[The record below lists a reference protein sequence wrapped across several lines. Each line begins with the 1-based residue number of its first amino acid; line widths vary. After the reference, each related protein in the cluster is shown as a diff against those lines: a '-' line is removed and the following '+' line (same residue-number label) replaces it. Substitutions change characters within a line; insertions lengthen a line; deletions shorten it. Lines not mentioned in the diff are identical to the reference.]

1 MKLPSAARY
10 FWTTF
15 FFLCVAWVLLLSFP
29 EKQHHISI
37 THDFGIGFDLSPS
50 YGTVAVSYP
59 NGSIHPIAKVE
70 GDAAYRKLMLRLSL
84 PSSQHIQYAS
94 SAPFISHYTDH
105 LASKPHQNVREA
117 IDDIPRQAWRDSRKK
132 IGLPASGDVGTIS
145 NMVKALREQASS
157 FVGQA
162 ISVAAISVPHLAALY
177 GEDLHD
183 AFEYLS
189 LGHLELYPFW
199 NLQPIPSTVA
209 AYAGN
214 GLGLCE
220 NYTDTAACHEEE
232 ARIPRRYALAV
243 SYTHGGLITS
253 QSKVALAYGIEEIPS
268 LENLK
273 LGYDARH
280 GEYYWEKVRH
290 MLRSPVVDSLILRN
304 VSMVL
309 LQGDASELPQFREI
323 LDEVVDD
330 VIRVQPDILDQEP
343 IFSASKGTAEL
354 AKRAIFRQMQT
365 TATESEL

>member
-1 MKLPSAARY
+1 MKLPSAARC

-15 FFLCVAWVLLLSFP
+15 FSLCVAWVLLLSFP
-29 EKQHHISI
+29 VKQHHLSI
-37 THDFGIGFDLSPS
+37 THDYGIGFDLSPS
-50 YGTVAVSYP
+50 YATVAVSYP
-59 NGSIHPIAKVE
+59 NGSIYPIAKVE
-70 GDAAYRKLMLRLSL
+70 GDAAYRELMLRLSL
-84 PSSQHIQYAS
+84 PSSQHT
-94 SAPFISHYTDH
+94 H
-105 LASKPHQNVREA
+105 KPHQNFREA
-117 IDDIPRQAWRDSRKK
+117 IDDIPRQAWRDSRKR

-157 FVGQA
+157 FVGETV
-162 ISVAAISVPHLAALY
+162 SVAAISVPHLAALY

-183 AFEYLS
+183 AFEHLS
-189 LGHLELYPFW
+189 LGHLEFYPFS

-280 GEYYWEKVRH
+280 EESYWEKVRH
-290 MLRSPVVDSLILRN
+290 ILRSPVVDSLILRN

-309 LQGDASELPQFREI
+309 LQGDATEQPRFREI

-330 VIRVQPDILDQEP
+330 VIHVQPDILDQEP

-354 AKRAIFRQMQT
+354 AKRAIFRQRQT
-365 TATESEL
+365 TAIESEL